1 MPPKTDVPTIDTHA
15 HFVPATFPDA
25 RGRTPLWPVMAPRA
39 DGQAAV
45 VIGGK
50 PFRVLAPSN
59 WDVPAR
65 LAEMAAQGIGHQVL
79 SPMPELLS
87 HWFGAADA
95 DDLCRYMNDALAAM
109 VDAAPA
115 RLGGIGMVPVQDP
128 ALAAR
133 RLADVKALGLRGV
146 ELGSHVNGAP
156 LGDPRF
162 DEFYAAAEALDLA
175 LMVHPLH
182 PAGRDRLPGHPALA
196 AAAAFPLDTALA
208 GASLLAAGIPL
219 RFPRLRIML
228 CHGGG
233 ALPWILPRLD
243 RVWSLGGPLGA
254 SFPERPSEMAKRFF
268 YDSVVYDPVTLGY
281 IAERLGADRIVT
293 GSDFP
298 FVIQQDAPG
307 AFAEQVL
314 SADLLA
320 QNALAFLGLD
330 ALPA

>member
-1 MPPKTDVPTIDTHA
+1 MPPVIDTHA
-15 HFVPATFPDA
+15 HFVPSAFPA
-25 RGRTPLWPVMAPRA
+25 GAGRTPLWPAMQHKE
-39 DGQAAV
+39 DGRAAV

-50 PFRVLAPSN
+50 VFRVLEPSN
-59 WDVPAR
+59 WDVAAR
-65 LAEMAAQGIGHQVL
+65 LTEMDAQGIDLQVL

-87 HWFGAADA
+87 HWFEAGDA
-95 DDLCRYMNDALAAM
+95 DDLARAMNETLAGM
-109 VDAAPA
+109 VAAAPD
-115 RLGGIGMVPVQDP
+115 RLSGIGMVPAQDP

-133 RLADVKALGLRGV
+133 RLRDVRDLGLRGV
-146 ELGSHVNGAP
+146 ELGSHIDGVA

-162 DEFYAAAEALDLA
+162 DEFYAEAEALDLA

-208 GASLLAAGIPL
+208 GASLLSAGIPE

-254 SFPERPSEMAKRFF
+254 TFPAKPSAMARNFY
-268 YDSVVYDPVTLGY
+268 YDSIVYDPVALRF
-281 IAERLGADRIVT
+281 IAEHIGADRIVT

-298 FVIQQDAPG
+298 FVIQQDRPG
-307 AFAEQVL
+307 DFAAEVVAEDQ
-314 SADLLA
+314 LA
-320 QNALAFLGLD
+320 RNALAFLGRDDL
-330 ALPA
+330 AA